1 VLSFGETLRSAAQSI
16 RGHGLR
22 SALTALG
29 LVVGVASVI
38 AVVAIVQGLSHRIKE
53 SFAGLGTNSLT
64 VKSYTSFEDKLQGRE
79 NRIGTS
85 DLDELV
91 ARLDGVRDVSPVLP
105 VFGPFG
111 AEVRLAGKSANTR
124 VFATTPVYQYTR
136 QNFPAQGRFI
146 TEADEKHR
154 RRVAVVGAK
163 LLDDLDATQAPV
175 GRFIEIGDEWF
186 KIVGVMEPRG
196 ELFGISQDDFVLMPF
211 STGLAL
217 LPDQAEPDIAVTFN
231 VDDVAKIDEVR
242 DRATSLLRR
251 KHGLKGGQTND
262 FKVETA
268 EQLTDSFASM
278 FDTVTFVFAAIV
290 GISMLVGGIGVMNMM
305 LVSVTERTREI
316 GIRKALGAR
325 RRDILAQFLIEAM
338 LLTTVGGAIGIGI
351 GYVLGHGAA
360 ALIPS
365 FPPAVLPWWATTAA
379 FGFSAAVGIAFGIAP
394 AARAANLDPMAAL
407 RNE

>member
-1 VLSFGETLRSAAQSI
+1 MLSFAETLRSAAASI

-22 SALTALG
+22 SGLTALG

-53 SFAGLGTNSLT
+53 GFAGLGANSLT

-79 NRIGTS
+79 NRIGTA

-91 ARLDGVRDVSPVLP
+91 LRLDGVRDVSPVLP

-111 AEVRLAGKSANTR
+111 AEVRLGSKTAHTR

-136 QNFPAQGRFI
+136 QSFPAQGRFI

-163 LLDDLDATQAPV
+163 LLDDLDATVAPIGKFV
-175 GRFIEIGDEWF
+175 EIGGEWF
-186 KIVGVMEPRG
+186 KIVGVMEERG

-211 STGLAL
+211 ATGLAL
-217 LPDQAEPDIAVTFN
+217 LPDQIEPDIGITFN
-231 VDDVAKIDEVR
+231 VDDVEKLDEVR
-242 DRATSLLRR
+242 DRAVTLLRR
-251 KHGLKGGQTND
+251 KHGIKAGREND

-268 EQLTDSFASM
+268 EQLTDSFASL

-316 GIRKALGAR
+316 GIRKALGAKK
-325 RRDILAQFLIEAM
+325 RDILAQFLIEAV
-338 LLTTVGGAIGIGI
+338 LLTTIGGVIGIGV
-351 GYVLGHGAA
+351 GYALGYGAA
-360 ALIPS
+360 QLIPS
-365 FPPAVLPWWATTAA
+365 FPPAVLPWWATVAA
-379 FGFSAAVGIAFGIAP
+379 FGFSAAVGIVFGIAP
-394 AARAANLDPMAAL
+394 AARAAALDPMAAL